1 MENPEIEQNRR
12 RSQRINEIDQNISST
27 LVLLKTD
34 TFKEDNHLII
44 DIRSQNLSLLIPRTL
59 TRKHISRLS
68 EIIYEVKSI

>member
-34 TFKEDNHLII
+34 TL
-44 DIRSQNLSLLIPRTL
+44 
-59 TRKHISRLS
+59 
-68 EIIYEVKSI
+68 